1 MYLWAASCLHVSHY
15 IVFCAALK
23 TENPFS
29 LVSLTFILAKR
40 NGTSRYDVKNGAV
53 HKVRQHF
60 LGGRGQKKQE
70 KVMMDWYKKVMTW
83 GKGMSKLAKK
93 VLTYFMD
100 DSMVLENAD
109 NNNTIF
115 AVKLAKTQ

>member
-1 MYLWAASCLHVSHY
+1 
-15 IVFCAALK
+15 
-23 TENPFS
+23 
-29 LVSLTFILAKR
+29 
-40 NGTSRYDVKNGAV
+40 
-53 HKVRQHF
+53 
-60 LGGRGQKKQE
+60 
-70 KVMMDWYKKVMTW
+70 MTW

-100 DSMVLENAD
+100 DYMVLENAD

>member
-23 TENPFS
+23 PESLFS

-70 KVMMDWYKKVMTW
+70 KVMMDWYKKSDDMGEGDV
-83 GKGMSKLAKK
+83 KISKKSAYVFYGRLHGA
-93 VLTYFMD
+93 
-100 DSMVLENAD
+100 
-109 NNNTIF
+109 
-115 AVKLAKTQ
+115 